1 MRRRAACF
9 ISPGSVLI
17 DLPLHVDRVPVS
29 GGAVTAVSSGP
40 AVGGGY
46 TVVSAVARQGLPAAL
61 AATLGTG
68 PNSSQVRQAMM
79 LDGVELVFTDDA
91 IKAIASLALERKTGA
106 RGLTSIAEEVL
117 GNAMFEVPSMPE
129 VGRVVVDADAV
140 RGTGRPCYEVG
151 SGTLAAAYKGE
162 RSRTA

>member
-1 MRRRAACF
+1 MLFR
-9 ISPGSVLI
+9 S
-17 DLPLHVDRVPVS
+17 VDRVPVS

-79 LDGVELVFTDDA
+79 LDGVELVVEELVGDIGTYTTLFHGNRGT
-91 IKAIASLALERKTGA
+91 ERRPVSGVGRGVF
-106 RGLTSIAEEVL
+106 RGL
-117 GNAMFEVPSMPE
+117 G
-129 VGRVVVDADAV
+129 
-140 RGTGRPCYEVG
+140 
-151 SGTLAAAYKGE
+151 
-162 RSRTA
+162 